1 MELGVWA
8 RVGVGV
14 RMGWRGNWLGKWKT
28 MINVNEIM
36 SFRSAIETR
45 HPIQSDIKNLE
56 LEETKLYR

>member
-1 MELGVWA
+1 
-8 RVGVGV
+8 
-14 RMGWRGNWLGKWKT
+14 MGWRGNWLGKWKT

-45 HPIQSDIKNLE
+45 YPNQSDIKNLE